1 VIGARAKTTIDG
13 WLFAANQC
21 TIARL
26 CIDCRGMEAEYVR
39 GHLGTMILAV
49 LAAGPAHGYGI
60 GAELKRRS
68 DDQLEVLE
76 GSLYPALHRLEEAG
90 WVDSE
95 WEINEGRRR
104 RSYSLTADGKAELGA
119 RGARWTA
126 FRSFMNSLL
135 KDGDA

>member
-1 VIGARAKTTIDG
+1 
-13 WLFAANQC
+13 
-21 TIARL
+21 
-26 CIDCRGMEAEYVR
+26 MEAEYVR

-68 DDQLEVLE
+68 EGQLEVLE

-90 WVDSE
+90 WVDSK
-95 WEINEGRRR
+95 WETQDGRRR
-104 RSYSLTADGKAELGA
+104 RSYSLTVDGKDELVERA
-119 RGARWTA
+119 ARWSE

-135 KDGDA
+135 EATGA